1 MPYSHVSNLLGPFG
15 LCSLMA
21 GSGEAPWTKV
31 GRLPFLLLVVV
42 GLGMRCS
49 ATDALEL
56 LLWLGA
62 GLCQTVL

>member
-1 MPYSHVSNLLGPFG
+1 MIVEYLVLLD
-15 LCSLMA
+15 CSLLKLK
-21 GSGEAPWTKV
+21 GLGLFSRV
-31 GRLPFLLLVVV
+31 GRLPFLLVVV

>member
-1 MPYSHVSNLLGPFG
+1 
-15 LCSLMA
+15 MA